1 VSAIL
6 PQYGGER
13 NGGNFIFQGL
23 NLPRA
28 VSFAESEQGRLV
40 FGFIFQDAVRGRP
53 FDILKRNPD
62 IGGTFDITKSFRT
75 APSGVV
81 CL

>member
-6 PQYGGER
+6 PQHGGKG
-13 NGGNFIFQGL
+13 NGDNFIFQGL

-28 VSFAESEQGRLV
+28 VSFAEFEQGRLV
-40 FGFIFQDAVRGRP
+40 FGFIFQRAVGERS
-53 FDILKRNPD
+53 FDISKRNSD
-62 IGGTFDITKSFRT
+62 ISGTFDITKSFMT

-81 CL
+81 SL